1 MTSASPSP
9 SAYLPPLPP
18 PSQTPYH
25 PSFRTSGRVEDD
37 EEKLKRWSSFIGI
50 IIAIVGN
57 LLISL
62 ALNIQKYAHVR
73 LERAKERR
81 RKFLRRRRR
90 RLFNSHRNANGNG
103 NVEFSRSFPNGSI
116 GDDEGF
122 ARDSMSSGLRGSM
135 GFSTDSGYND
145 ESPPDERSLLL
156 PRSSHSNASKG
167 EDDEEVHSP
176 DQQYL
181 SSPYWWLGLVLM
193 SIGECG
199 NFLAYGFAPASIVSP
214 LGVVA
219 LISNCV
225 IAPVMLKEPFRGR
238 DFIGVVV
245 SICGVVIVV
254 WSAEKEEVKL
264 GPDEILK
271 AISQT
276 AFEVYFGITCG
287 LIVLF
292 MYLSSKYGR
301 KYIFIDLGLV
311 GLFGGYTVLST
322 KGISSLLSSSFYRIF
337 TYPIAYPFAIVLVTT
352 AVLQVKYVNR
362 ALQRFDSTQV
372 IPTQFVLF
380 TISVILGSAI
390 LYRDFETVDAER
402 MLKFVSGC
410 LLTFY
415 GVWIISSGRGKAKN
429 PDDESDYES
438 DLEAAV
444 SLNRGIATS
453 CRPSRSFF
461 LDESGITSSSSEG
474 EGEEVEEASSARHTL
489 PPLLEEPPLT
499 RPHVTRGTSS
509 SSLAVTERSMALSD
523 AMHSDLHAD
532 ESQVGRKNSL
542 TPSHRR
548 SISSL
553 LPGPIVAGSQLKA
566 VVAGSVKKRRD
577 ESAGR
582 ERSRSLSFVLDLLKG
597 RGGRRGDGGGESSG
611 GRRGRS
617 RGGRY

>member
-1 MTSASPSP
+1 MTSASLTPSTH
-9 SAYLPPLPP
+9 LPPLPP
-18 PSQTPYH
+18 PSQTRY
-25 PSFRTSGRVEDD
+25 PSHFGVWGPVQDE

-50 IIAIVGN
+50 IVAIVGN

-73 LERAKERR
+73 LERAKRRR
-81 RKFLRRRRR
+81 RKFLRRHRR
-90 RLFNSHRNANGNG
+90 RLFNSHRNGNGNG
-103 NVEFSRSFPNGSI
+103 CGELPSPSFSC
-116 GDDEGF
+116 GDVDREEGGF
-122 ARDSMSSGLRGSM
+122 MRDSVHSANSGHE
-135 GFSTDSGYND
+135 D
-145 ESPPDERSLLL
+145 ESPPDETSLLL
-156 PRSSHSNASKG
+156 PRRSHSTASK
-167 EDDEEVHSP
+167 EDDDEEEVRSP
-176 DQQYL
+176 DQRYL

-225 IAPVMLKEPFRGR
+225 IAPLMLKEPFRGR
-238 DFIGVVV
+238 DLLGVLV
-245 SICGVVIVV
+245 SICGAVIVV

-264 GPDEILK
+264 GPDQILE

-276 AFEVYFGITCG
+276 AFEVYVGITCA
-287 LIVLF
+287 LIALF
-292 MYLSSKYGR
+292 MYLSSRYGK

-337 TYPIAYPFAIVLVTT
+337 TYAIAYPFTIVLVTT
-352 AVLQVKYVNR
+352 AILQVKYVNR

-438 DLEAAV
+438 DFEPAVGLEQ
-444 SLNRGIATS
+444 GIVT
-453 CRPSRSFF
+453 PSRKIKPLF
-461 LDESGITSSSSEG
+461 LDGPDSTSSSSEG
-474 EGEEVEEASSARHTL
+474 EGEDEASSTRHTL
-489 PPLLEEPPLT
+489 PPLLEEPPAI
-499 RPHVTRGTSS
+499 RPQFTRGTSS
-509 SSLAVTERSMALSD
+509 SSLAVTERSVALSD
-523 AMHSDLHAD
+523 AMHSDLIHAD
-532 ESQVGRKNSL
+532 GHQSGRRNSL

-548 SISSL
+548 SFSSL

-566 VVAGSVKKRRD
+566 VVVGSVKKRRD

-582 ERSRSLSFVLDLLKG
+582 ERSRSLSFVLDLLKVRRARRGSGSG
-597 RGGRRGDGGGESSG
+597 RGGGGTEG
-611 GRRGRS
+611 
-617 RGGRY
+617 

>member
-9 SAYLPPLPP
+9 STYLPPLPP
-18 PSQTPYH
+18 PSQTRY
-25 PSFRTSGRVEDD
+25 PSHLGEWGWVEDN

-50 IIAIVGN
+50 IVAIVGN

-62 ALNIQKYAHVR
+62 ALNTQKYAHVR
-73 LERAKERR
+73 LQRAKERR
-81 RKFLRRRRR
+81 RKFLRRVRR
-90 RLFNSHRNANGNG
+90 RLFNSRRNWNGNG
-103 NVEFSRSFPNGSI
+103 NGEPLSPPLFPRG
-116 GDDEGF
+116 GVDGEEGF
-122 ARDSMSSGLRGSM
+122 MRAPVHSN
-135 GFSTDSGYND
+135 FSTESGDND
-145 ESPPDERSLLL
+145 ESPPDETSLLL
-156 PRSSHSNASKG
+156 PRSSHSTASK
-167 EDDEEVHSP
+167 EDDEEEVHPP
-176 DQQYL
+176 DHRYL

-238 DFIGVVV
+238 DLIGVVV
-245 SICGVVIVV
+245 SICGAVIVV

-264 GPDEILK
+264 GPGQILE
-271 AISQT
+271 AISQI
-276 AFEVYFGITCG
+276 AFEVYFVITCS
-287 LIVLF
+287 LIALF
-292 MYLSSKYGR
+292 MYLSPKYGR

-337 TYPIAYPFAIVLVTT
+337 TYPIAYPLAIVLVTT
-352 AVLQVKYVNR
+352 AILQVKYVNR

-410 LLTFY
+410 SLTFY

-438 DLEAAV
+438 DFDPVVGLE
-444 SLNRGIATS
+444 RGVVTA
-453 CRPSRSFF
+453 RRKSRSLFP
-461 LDESGITSSSSEG
+461 DGPDITSSSSED
-474 EGEEVEEASSARHTL
+474 EGEDETSSTRHTL
-489 PPLLEEPPLT
+489 SPLLEERPAAPPQ
-499 RPHVTRGTSS
+499 VTRGASS
-509 SSLAVTERSMALSD
+509 SSLAMTERSMALSD
-523 AMHSDLHAD
+523 AMHSDLTHAG
-532 ESQVGRKNSL
+532 EPQSSRKNSL

-566 VVAGSVKKRRD
+566 VVVGSVKKRRD
-577 ESAGR
+577 ESVGR
-582 ERSRSLSFVLDLLKG
+582 ERSKSLSFVLDLLKG
-597 RGGRRGDGGGESSG
+597 RRGRRSAGG
-611 GRRGRS
+611 S
-617 RGGRY
+617 RGGGGMEG

>member
-1 MTSASPSP
+1 MASASPHP
-9 SAYLPPLPP
+9 SAHLPPLHP
-18 PSQTPYH
+18 PSQTRY
-25 PSFRTSGRVEDD
+25 PSHFGVWGLVEED

-50 IIAIVGN
+50 VVAIVGN

-73 LERAKERR
+73 LERAKQRR
-81 RKFLRRRRR
+81 RKFLRRHRR
-90 RLFNSHRNANGNG
+90 RLFNSHRNENGNACG
-103 NVEFSRSFPNGSI
+103 GLSSPSFPCGHV
-116 GDDEGF
+116 DREF
-122 ARDSMSSGLRGSM
+122 MRGSVH
-135 GFSTDSGYND
+135 SSNSGHED
-145 ESPPDERSLLL
+145 DSPPDETSLLL
-156 PRSSHSNASKG
+156 HRSSHSTASKEDG
-167 EDDEEVHSP
+167 EEEVHSR
-176 DQQYL
+176 DQRYL

-238 DFIGVVV
+238 DLVGVVV

-254 WSAEKEEVKL
+254 WSAEKEEVKVASIPL
-264 GPDEILK
+264 GPDQILE

-276 AFEVYFGITCG
+276 AFEVYVGITCG
-287 LIVLF
+287 LIGLF

-301 KYIFIDLGLV
+301 RYIFIDLGLV

-322 KGISSLLSSSFYRIF
+322 KGISSLLSSYFYRIF
-337 TYPIAYPFAIVLVTT
+337 TYGIAYPFAIVLVTT
-352 AVLQVKYVNR
+352 AILQVKYVNR

-438 DLEAAV
+438 DLEPAAGLEQGMV
-444 SLNRGIATS
+444 TPHRKI
-453 CRPSRSFF
+453 RPLF
-461 LDESGITSSSSEG
+461 LDGPGISSSSSEG
-474 EGEEVEEASSARHTL
+474 EGEDEDEASSTRHTL
-489 PPLLEEPPLT
+489 PPLPEEPPAT
-499 RPHVTRGTSS
+499 RPQVTRGPSS
-509 SSLAVTERSMALSD
+509 SSLAATERSVALSD
-523 AMHSDLHAD
+523 AMHSDLVVHAD
-532 ESQVGRKNSL
+532 GHHSSRKNSL

-548 SISSL
+548 SFSSL

-577 ESAGR
+577 ESASRG
-582 ERSRSLSFVLDLLKG
+582 RSRSLSFVLDLLKG
-597 RGGRRGDGGGESSG
+597 RRGRRDAGGGPG
-611 GRRGRS
+611 G
-617 RGGRY
+617 GGAEG